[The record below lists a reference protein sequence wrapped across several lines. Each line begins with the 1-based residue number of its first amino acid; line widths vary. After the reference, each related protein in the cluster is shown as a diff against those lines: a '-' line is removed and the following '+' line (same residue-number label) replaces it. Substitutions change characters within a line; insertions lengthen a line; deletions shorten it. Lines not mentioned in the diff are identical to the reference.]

1 MAYLR
6 TYVERF
12 WKPFLLAVSFVSLEA
27 LCDLMLPTLVATII
41 DDGVAK
47 QDMMLVLRYGGIMLL
62 ITAVGAVAASSRNI
76 IASTVSQRFG
86 MELRSDLYRKLHGL
100 SSSNLNKFDRASL
113 ITRMTNDITQV
124 QNFMNGMMRI
134 FVKAPLLGIGALIMA
149 VRLDAE
155 LSLVFVVLVP
165 LVSVLIAL
173 NMKLGFPRFMNV
185 QRSLDKVSSIMREYL
200 SGIRVVKAFNRFRYE
215 MDKFDRANTEYKDAS
230 ISVMRLMAVFNP
242 AIMLTVNLGI
252 ICILW
257 IGGLLVDAN
266 RLEVGTIV
274 AFINYMTQ
282 ILFALTTVSM
292 VFNMLIRARAS
303 AARIG
308 EVFNEE
314 NPIVWKEWSD
324 ASGDSVNVPEPG
336 AVEFRNV
343 SFAYDP
349 QASPALKQVSFSV
362 KPGETVGIIGSTGSG
377 KSTLVNLIPR
387 FFDALEGEVRV
398 NGLDVRDQDPRRLRE
413 RIAIVPQKTML
424 FSGTIRDNIRWGK
437 PGATEEEVE
446 RAAKMAEAHGFIS
459 SFPEGYDTRLGQRG
473 VNLSGGQKQRLAIA
487 RALIRQPDILI
498 LDDCTSAVDAETEAR
513 IRQSLATYAR
523 GVTCFVIA
531 QRITSVMHADK
542 IIVLDQGEVVGIGTH
557 AQLLDSCRVYREIY
571 DSQVGEAV

>member
-314 NPIVWKEWSD
+314 NPIVWKERSD